1 MRAVSIISE
10 KSIDMIAQ
18 CLYYDKS
25 TEQNSV
31 QLKSMSISVD
41 CIVSSVVR
49 IVLSRHAMAMKNGQS
64 LNKRYPGI
72 AHNTAFVS
80 VDLPCVTSQHLS
92 APAPYVTHCHTS
104 LDRGPPSS
112 VTLFLD
118 VPQEAPCE
126 RTLFWSRYGV
136 VDRPYIS
143 VITAVIHLL
152 CFSSLQSEH
161 NVLSRS

>member
-64 LNKRYPGI
+64 LNKRDPGI
-72 AHNTAFVS
+72 AHNTAVAS
-80 VDLPCVTSQHLS
+80 VHCVTSQHLS
-92 APAPYVTHCHTS
+92 TPSPLRHTLS
-104 LDRGPPSS
+104 HQPGPRPSPSS
-112 VTLFLD
+112 VTSYMD
-118 VPQEAPCE
+118 VPQ
-126 RTLFWSRYGV
+126 LF
-136 VDRPYIS
+136 
-143 VITAVIHLL
+143 
-152 CFSSLQSEH
+152 
-161 NVLSRS
+161 